1 MTTKNSLKLEGARP
15 LSEKAIN
22 ALEHL
27 DASRREFLKTAGV
40 MMIGFGAA
48 ATNGNAQSTINPSG
62 NVDNLQVDS
71 WVAIAADGSIT
82 VLAGKCDF
90 GQGLRTI
97 QLQLAAEE
105 LSVPMN
111 RITLVLCKTGV
122 TPNQGYTA
130 GSFST
135 WTQFGGGGL
144 RVAVDTARDALFQLA
159 SQYLDVPVN
168 KLTVKDGVFSVTGG
182 DDSDTVSYGQLVQGQ
197 RFNLAVN
204 PNAVPN
210 NPSTWKILGKSV
222 PRVDI
227 PAKVKGTFQYVQK
240 VRIPDMLH
248 GKVVRPA
255 FLGAQVQSI
264 NKSAV
269 SGLPGNPQVVQINDF
284 VGVVADTEW
293 NALKAANALASAII
307 WSAGETFPAQADLYT
322 YMTQQVMKQ
331 EQLPLPQRHLRDAYA
346 VNTGDVDQVMA
357 TAAKTL
363 SAQYLYPY
371 QMHGSLASSCAV
383 VDVRGGTGNTATVT
397 AWSATQSVYDVR
409 TFLSTLLGIPTANI
423 EVMQVEGSGCYGGN
437 GADPVTFDAA
447 FLSQAV
453 GKPVRVQY
461 TRQDEMTA
469 GEHYGHPMVSN
480 QKVGLDASGTIIAWD
495 NETVLMVHG
504 EGPLAGFTFGGTPG
518 PGNFIP
524 GALAGFPTGQVT
536 PYKISPN
543 PPGGGLFWDFGNSVP
558 PYSAGKVNG
567 VSLGTGTVA
576 SQRTLNRLIESP
588 LWTSYLRSPDHIQN
602 TWSNESF
609 MDEIATSVKQD
620 PVQYRLRHLTDP
632 RLIGVINAVTQQAGW
647 DTRPSPKPGNSRTG
661 VVTGRGVSC
670 VLYSGFDGY
679 VALVAEVSV
688 NQDTG
693 VITVTKVTAGL
704 DTGPV
709 INPNGLRNQMEGQV
723 LQGMSRSLLEEVKF
737 SNLGPGGVG
746 GGTVTTNDWDSYT
759 VLEFGDNL
767 PKIDTVLINNLKVA
781 PTGAGETVITLVG
794 SAIGNAVYDA
804 TGVRLRQIPMTP
816 ANFLAAKAAQKV

>member
-1 MTTKNSLKLEGARP
+1 MKPKKLLTLDGARP
-15 LSEKAIN
+15 LSEKAID

-27 DASRREFLKTAGV
+27 DASRRDFLKTAGV
-40 MMIGFGAA
+40 MMISVGAA
-48 ATNGNAQSTINPSG
+48 ATTGKAQSNVNPSG
-62 NVDNLQVDS
+62 NVDITQVDS
-71 WVAIAADGSIT
+71 WIAIGADGSIT

-105 LSVPMN
+105 LSVPMH
-111 RITLVLCKTGV
+111 RITLVLCKTGI

-144 RVAVDTARDALFQLA
+144 RVALDTARDALFQLA
-159 SQYLDVPVN
+159 SQYLDVPVSQ
-168 KLTVKDGVFSVTGG
+168 LTVMDGVFSVTDG

-197 RFNLAVN
+197 RFNLTVN
-204 PNAVPN
+204 PKAVPN
-210 NPSTWKILGKSV
+210 DPSTWRILGKSV

-227 PAKVKGTFQYVQK
+227 PAKAKGTFQYVQK
-240 VRIPDMLH
+240 VRIPGMLH
-248 GKVVRPA
+248 GKVVRPPS
-255 FLGAQVQSI
+255 LGAHVQKI
-264 NKSAV
+264 DTSAV
-269 SGLPGNPQVVQINDF
+269 SGLAGNPQVVQVNDW

-293 NALKAANALASAII
+293 HALKAADALANAIT
-307 WSAGETFPAQADLYT
+307 WSAGDSLPAQADLYT
-322 YMTQQVMKQ
+322 YMTDQVAQ
-331 EQLPLPQRHLRDAYA
+331 HLSRDAYA
-346 VNTGDVDQVMA
+346 VNTGDVDMFMA
-357 TAAKTL
+357 SAAKTL
-363 SAQYLYPY
+363 SAQYLYPF

-383 VDVRGGTGNTATVT
+383 VDVRGGTGQTATVK

-423 EVMQVEGSGCYGGN
+423 EVIQVEGSGCYGGN
-437 GADPVTFDAA
+437 GNDPVTFDAA
-447 FLSQAV
+447 LLSQAV
-453 GKPVRVQY
+453 GKPVRLQY
-461 TRQDEMTA
+461 TRQDEMTG

-480 QKVGLDASGTIIAWD
+480 QKVGLDGNGTIIAWD

-504 EGPLAGFTFGGTPG
+504 EGPLAGFTFGGAPG

-524 GALAGFPTGQVT
+524 GALAGFPTGKLVPTAT
-536 PYKISPN
+536 PAGPF
-543 PPGGGLFWDFGNSVP
+543 GGLFWDFGNSVP

-567 VSLGTGTVA
+567 VNLGTGTVA
-576 SQRTLNRLIESP
+576 SQRSLTRLVDFP

-609 MDEIATSVKQD
+609 MDEIAASVKQD
-620 PVQYRLRHLTDP
+620 PVLYRLRYLADQ
-632 RLIGVINAVTQQAGW
+632 RLIAVINAVTQQAGW
-647 DTRPSPKPGNSRTG
+647 DTRPSPKPGNARTG

-688 NQDTG
+688 NQNTG
-693 VITVTKVTAGL
+693 VITVTKVTAGI

-737 SNLGPGGVG
+737 TNLGAGGVG

-759 VLEFGDNL
+759 VFEFGDNM

-781 PTGAGETVITLVG
+781 PTGAGETIITLVG
-794 SAIGNAVYDA
+794 SVIGNAVYDA

-816 ANFLAAKAAQKV
+816 GNFLAAKAAQKV